1 MGTTKKVTLEDA
13 WKVIRRVGRLQEETD
28 KKIRELTEN
37 IKQTDEQLKKTDEQ
51 LKKTDEQLKK
61 TDEQLKKTDE
71 QVKKTDEQVN
81 KTTESINQA
90 NGNFNTK
97 WGTFLENL
105 VKGDLVGLLRTRGIE
120 VERILSKLEFS
131 RPDGSV
137 GGEYDLVALGGGGTV
152 VVEVKTSLKTGD
164 VDGFLKNLKNFKK
177 NYPEYGYGRLYGA
190 LAYLGSADRSPKTYA
205 LKKGLF
211 LIQSPGGKPG
221 VSTIVN
227 ARDFKPREF

>member
-28 KKIRELTEN
+28 KKIKELTEN
-37 IKQTDEQLKKTDEQ
+37 
-51 LKKTDEQLKK
+51 
-61 TDEQLKKTDE
+61 
-71 QVKKTDEQVN
+71 
-81 KTTESINQA
+81 INQA

-97 WGTFLENL
+97 WGAFLESL

-137 GGEYDLVALGGGGTV
+137 GGEYDLVALGIGEVV

-190 LAYLGSADRSPKTYA
+190 LAYLGSADRSPKSYA

-211 LIQSPGGKPG
+211 LIQSPGGSPG

-227 ARDFKPREF
+227 ARDFEPREF